1 MASARYTLNIDPEDL
16 KPDEPIE
23 YTKKQK
29 MANWWH
35 YNWKIV
41 AVIVVLVAIA
51 GHYILKAV
59 TTVHPDEQIALVSAQ
74 PLPSELQTAL
84 EQALGGVMA
93 DSNGDGQVLVQVD
106 TYTIDFTGYAE
117 PSESEAAGGAAPGA
131 EQDAADV
138 GAAMTDVASNYEQ
151 VASLTRLTADIQ
163 DNQTLI
169 FLLDDPAGFQEV
181 GGVLAS
187 SEGAAAP
194 DPKSL
199 EGVDLFLW
207 EDCPALTG
215 LELGEYTDML
225 GQNAAPS
232 EALFQG
238 LALARRGFAEGK
250 ELKTYGAENEAFFK
264 TLIAGAKAQ

>member
-1 MASARYTLNIDPEDL
+1 MPSARYTLNIKPEDL
-16 KPDEPIE
+16 QPDVPREL
-23 YTKKQK
+23 TKKEK
-29 MANWWH
+29 LANWWH
-35 YNWKIV
+35 YHWKWV
-41 AVIVVLVAIA
+41 ALA
-51 GHYILKAV
+51 L
-59 TTVHPDEQIALVSAQ
+59 IALGMVGLTLKDIFGQPKPDYRIAVVTRYNIAEEATDQLSA
-74 PLPSELQTAL
+74 AL
-84 EQALGGVMA
+84 SAYGQDL
-93 DSNGDGQVLVQVD
+93 NGDGQVLVQVD

-117 PSESEAAGGAAPGA
+117 PSESE
-131 EQDAADV
+131 
-138 GAAMTDVASNYEQ
+138 AAMTDVASNYEQ